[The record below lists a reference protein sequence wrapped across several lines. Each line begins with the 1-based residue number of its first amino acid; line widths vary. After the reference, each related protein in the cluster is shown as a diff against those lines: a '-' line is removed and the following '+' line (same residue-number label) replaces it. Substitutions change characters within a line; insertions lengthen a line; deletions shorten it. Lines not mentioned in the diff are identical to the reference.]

1 MLEIIF
7 KKMSTLP
14 ISKFVTVTDEAF
26 TLLILRNNYA
36 VWKEQTDRKKNQ
48 VGRDLRIDECE
59 NKQIYFTDKGGRG
72 RTWTN
77 QGKQYFNKMCAKIKK
92 DREKHGPTFDA
103 KFLEYILNKFK
114 VDANEEEELEEEQ
127 VESQEIVCFADID
140 WAEES
145 LENSKQKLKKSKKH
159 HWLEK

>member
-1 MLEIIF
+1 LENKGRVPDLDVIENQLRENFDAYKEFMELFVSCVNVRDHF

-36 VWKEQTDRKKNQ
+36 VWNEQADRKKNQ
-48 VGRDLRIDECE
+48 GGRDLRIDECE

-77 QGKQYFNKMCAKIKK
+77 EGKRYYNNMCEKIKK
-92 DREKHGPTFDA
+92 DREKNGPTFDA
-103 KFLEYILNKFK
+103 KFLDYILNKFK
-114 VDANEEEELEEEQ
+114 VDANEEEELE
-127 VESQEIVCFADID
+127 
-140 WAEES
+140 
-145 LENSKQKLKKSKKH
+145 
-159 HWLEK
+159 

>member
-1 MLEIIF
+1 MLEIIL

-36 VWKEQTDRKKNQ
+36 VWKEQADKKKEQ
-48 VGRDLRIDECE
+48 GGRDLRIDECE

-72 RTWTN
+72 RTWTTE
-77 QGKQYFNKMCAKIKK
+77 GKKYFNRMCEKIKK
-92 DREKHGPTFDA
+92 DREKNGDSFD
-103 KFLEYILNKFK
+103 KQFLEYILNKFK
-114 VDANEEEELEEEQ
+114 VDTTEEGEEEEEQ

-140 WAEES
+140 WAEE
-145 LENSKQKLKKSKKH
+145 LIA
-159 HWLEK
+159 